1 MARNR
6 TPGLPAPPN
15 DWDSSS
21 RDVWVRLT
29 QILENSDL
37 FPRGRR
43 TLPQFVVKGTVSV
56 SVTFDAAGAGGV
68 AAATQVLGKLL
79 LSLQDSNFVDV
90 RQTT

>member
-1 MARNR
+1 
-6 TPGLPAPPN
+6 
-15 DWDSSS
+15 
-21 RDVWVRLT
+21 
-29 QILENSDL
+29 
-37 FPRGRR
+37 
-43 TLPQFVVKGTVSV
+43 LPQFVVKGTVSV